1 MFASI
6 YVPYGHVPPVRF
18 QMPEASTQT
27 RFSSHDDDPSTARL
41 STHQRRSCIARRT
54 SGADLLQLE
63 TAADHRDALKIV
75 KKIMKHKN
83 LTEASIKAQLD
94 VAGVNWAHA
103 GEETIDLDFLRSD

>member
-1 MFASI
+1 MMMILRPQDYQPINGDPASHA
-6 YVPYGHVPPVRF
+6 G
-18 QMPEASTQT
+18 
-27 RFSSHDDDPSTARL
+27 L
-41 STHQRRSCIARRT
+41 